1 MIGMSERR
9 KQVWTEIRSF
19 MILFGTED
27 PGEDTP
33 SICTYCSTPSALYLR
48 GNIPNDR
55 KRFSMSSSSVVRN
68 SDDKNKIMMNQLPV

>member
-33 SICTYCSTPSALYLR
+33 SICSTPSALYLR
-48 GNIPNDR
+48 SNIPNDR
-55 KRFSMSSSSVVRN
+55 RRFSMPSFSVVRI
-68 SDDKNKIMMNQLPV
+68 SDDKNKIMMGQPPV